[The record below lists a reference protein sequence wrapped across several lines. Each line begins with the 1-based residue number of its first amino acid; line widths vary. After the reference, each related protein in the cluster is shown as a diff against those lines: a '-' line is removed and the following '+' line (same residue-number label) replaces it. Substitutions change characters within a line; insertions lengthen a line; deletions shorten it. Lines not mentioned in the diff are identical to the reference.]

1 MTPNTTLEPPPAQDT
16 SPRAEAELFTPL
28 SFLRF
33 ALTLIVVWA
42 LVCWVQLAL
51 LRV

>member
-1 MTPNTTLEPPPAQDT
+1 MTTDATLEAPAPQENAART
-16 SPRAEAELFTPL
+16 EAEPFTPL

-42 LVCWVQLAL
+42 LLCWVLLAL
-51 LRV
+51 M